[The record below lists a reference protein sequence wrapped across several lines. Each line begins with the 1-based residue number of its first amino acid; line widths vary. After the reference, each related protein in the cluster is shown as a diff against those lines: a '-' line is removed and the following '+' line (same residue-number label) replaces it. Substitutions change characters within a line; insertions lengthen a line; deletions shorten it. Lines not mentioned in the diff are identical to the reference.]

1 MQAVR
6 VSRVEGNAEHGHAGT
21 PATTGCNLSR
31 VAAARHRPLTDPQD
45 WIAYAPDRTRK
56 TLRPWCGRKR
66 TSAFAQSVRDGVAVQ
81 SRHAVLSPG
90 WRLGQFSESAPSRS
104 NPST

>member
-1 MQAVR
+1 MQTVR

-90 WRLGQFSESAPSRS
+90 WRLGQLR
-104 NPST
+104 